1 MTHTTLSRQFAE
13 WTICVNMA
21 QKLANYM
28 KGSKNIKKYK
38 IYRQHAIKKFQVTD
52 IKITA
57 DGKRYQLHVVVG
69 FVE

>member
-21 QKLANYM
+21 KKLANYM
-28 KGSKNIKKYK
+28 KGSKTWLIIK
-38 IYRQHAIKKFQVTD
+38 IYRQHAIKKFQGTD
-52 IKITA
+52 IKITT